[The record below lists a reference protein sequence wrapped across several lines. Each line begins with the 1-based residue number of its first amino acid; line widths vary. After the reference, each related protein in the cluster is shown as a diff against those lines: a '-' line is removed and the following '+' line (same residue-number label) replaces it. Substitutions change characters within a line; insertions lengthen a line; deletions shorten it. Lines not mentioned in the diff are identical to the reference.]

1 MYTILIVEDEVT
13 SREGIYQLLIQ
24 HLKDCTIYS
33 AISGKDGYEKALQLT
48 PDIIIADIQ
57 MPEWNGLI
65 MLEQL
70 QKNEFSG
77 HVILLS
83 GFAEFKYAQKA
94 IELGVDT
101 YLLKPVNPVVLLD
114 KIHDILSKLQHND
127 QAILLQS
134 GQTSKLY
141 LLSEDDQTFL
151 SSFSGQK
158 LY

>member
-94 IELGVDT
+94 I
-101 YLLKPVNPVVLLD
+101 
-114 KIHDILSKLQHND
+114 
-127 QAILLQS
+127 
-134 GQTSKLY
+134 
-141 LLSEDDQTFL
+141 
-151 SSFSGQK
+151 
-158 LY
+158 

>member
-70 QKNEFSG
+70 QKMNFP
-77 HVILLS
+77 
-83 GFAEFKYAQKA
+83 
-94 IELGVDT
+94 DM
-101 YLLKPVNPVVLLD
+101 
-114 KIHDILSKLQHND
+114 
-127 QAILLQS
+127 
-134 GQTSKLY
+134 
-141 LLSEDDQTFL
+141 
-151 SSFSGQK
+151 
-158 LY
+158 